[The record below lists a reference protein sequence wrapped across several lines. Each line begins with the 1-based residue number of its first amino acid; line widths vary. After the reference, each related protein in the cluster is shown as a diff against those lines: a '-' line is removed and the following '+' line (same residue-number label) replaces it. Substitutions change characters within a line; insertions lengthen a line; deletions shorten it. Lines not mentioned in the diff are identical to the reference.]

1 MRSILL
7 GWELGGGLGH
17 VGTLVT
23 LADALASRGCV
34 PTLAL
39 KDLNGA
45 APLLKGCRHRVIPA
59 PRWHGPIPPGFQAS
73 RFTDVLGVAGYGDP
87 EGLRVLVHAWRTLI
101 EQTRAEA
108 VVCDFAPTLHLAASG
123 RVPSI
128 TIGIGFA
135 VPPTGGDDFPVI
147 HPGAVPTFDP
157 VAILSNVRQ
166 ALSDSDA
173 FVTARLSA
181 FLDGGPRFVH
191 SLPELDPYRGLR
203 RDEVVEPL
211 HAPASGEELPS
222 RDFFA
227 YLAADFPGACDLLAR
242 LATSGFKGRA
252 YLRRAPANMIAG
264 LRAAGVEVF
273 DAPPPLNHAV
283 REAAVVIHHGG
294 LATAE
299 AAVTGG
305 RPQVVFPIHLEQFLT
320 ARAIVDLG
328 IGRMLGGRKSLV
340 AVPDAVA
347 ELSRGVAPGLA
358 RDLAGDVQGRG
369 YRGCFDRIVA
379 ACLG

>member
-23 LADALASRGCV
+23 LADALAARGCDPV
-34 PTLAL
+34 LAL
-39 KDLNGA
+39 KDLHGA
-45 APLLKGCRHRVIPA
+45 APLLKDRRHRVIPA
-59 PRWHGPIPPGFQAS
+59 PRWQGPIPPGFRAS

-87 EGLRVLVHAWRTLI
+87 HGLPWLVHAWRTLI
-101 EQTRAEA
+101 EETRAEA

-135 VPPTGGDDFPVI
+135 VPPTVGDDFPVI
-147 HPGAVPTFDP
+147 HGAVPTFDA

-166 ALSDSDA
+166 TLAGSDA
-173 FVTARLSA
+173 FVPDRLPA
-181 FLDGGPRFVH
+181 FLEGGPRFVH

-211 HAPASGEELPS
+211 HAPTASGEELPS
-222 RDFFA
+222 QDFFA
-227 YLAADFPGACDLLAR
+227 YLAAEFPGAFDLLAR
-242 LATSGFKGRA
+242 LAASGFRGRA
-252 YLRRAPANMIAG
+252 YLRQAPARLIAG

-273 DAPPPLNHAV
+273 DAPPPLNKVV
-283 REAAVVIHHGG
+283 REAAVVVHHGG

-299 AAVTGG
+299 AAVMGG
-305 RPQVVFPIHLEQFLT
+305 RPQVVLPIHLEQFLT
-320 ARAIVDLG
+320 ARAIVELG
-328 IGRMLGGRKSLV
+328 IGRMLGGRKGLE
-340 AVPDAVA
+340 AAPDAVA
-347 ELSRGVAPGLA
+347 ELSRGTAPGLA
-358 RDLAGDVQGRG
+358 RDLAGDLQGRA
-369 YRGCFDRIVA
+369 YRGCLDRIVA
-379 ACLG
+379 ACIG